1 MVTVSITEAA
11 ERLGVSEKTVRRRL
25 SGGALRGERVSRPQ
39 GYTWAVHLDDD
50 VGFRHVSVISVA
62 NGHLTD
68 RYRRWMS
75 AAPALRRVAT
85 KQVTY
90 AVVGL
95 SMLTLLRR
103 AARRRTWG
111 RSG

>member
-11 ERLGVSEKTVRRRL
+11 QRLGVSEKTVRRRL
-25 SGGALRGERVSRPQ
+25 SAGTLRGERVGRPQ

-50 VGFRHVSVISVA
+50 VAIRPVA
-62 NGHLTD
+62 NGHRTD

-75 AAPALRRVAT
+75 EAPKLRRVAT
-85 KQVTY
+85 KPVAY

-95 SMLTLLRR
+95 SVLTLLRR
-103 AARRRTWG
+103 ALQRKAWG

>member
-11 ERLGVSEKTVRRRL
+11 KRLGVSEKTVRRRL

-50 VGFRHVSVISVA
+50 VAIRPVA
-62 NGHLTD
+62 NGHRTD

-75 AAPALRRVAT
+75 EAPKLRRIAT
-85 KQVTY
+85 RPVTY

-95 SMLTLLRR
+95 SVLALLRR
-103 AARRRTWG
+103 AARRRVWG

>member
-11 ERLGVSEKTVRRRL
+11 KRLGVSEKTIRRRL
-25 SGGALRGERVSRPQ
+25 GGGTLRGERVSRPQ
-39 GYTWAVHLDDD
+39 GYTWAVHLDDE
-50 VGFRHVSVISVA
+50 VGFRPLSVA
-62 NGHLTD
+62 NGHRAD

-75 AAPALRRVAT
+75 AAPKLRRGAT
-85 KQVTY
+85 RPVTY

-95 SMLTLLRR
+95 SVLTLLGR
-103 AARRRTWG
+103 AARRKALG

>member
-11 ERLGVSEKTVRRRL
+11 KRLGVSEKTVRRRL

-50 VGFRHVSVISVA
+50 VGHRPVSAA
-62 NGHLTD
+62 NGHRTD

-75 AAPALRRVAT
+75 AAPKLRRGAARP
-85 KQVTY
+85 VTY

-95 SMLTLLRR
+95 SVLTLLRR
-103 AARRRTWG
+103 AARRKALG

>member
-11 ERLGVSEKTVRRRL
+11 QRLGVSEKTVRRRL
-25 SGGALRGERVSRPQ
+25 SGGALRGERVKRPQ

-50 VGFRHVSVISVA
+50 VGLRPAPVA
-62 NGHLTD
+62 NGHRTD
-68 RYRRWMS
+68 LYRRWMS
-75 AAPALRRVAT
+75 AAPKLRRAAT
-85 KQVTY
+85 RPVTY

-95 SMLTLLRR
+95 SVLTLLRK
-103 AARRRTWG
+103 AARRKAWG

>member
-11 ERLGVSEKTVRRRL
+11 KRLGVSEKTVRRRL

-50 VGFRHVSVISVA
+50 VGLRPVSVA
-62 NGHLTD
+62 NGHRTD

-75 AAPALRRVAT
+75 AAPKLRRGAA
-85 KQVTY
+85 KPVTY

-95 SMLTLLRR
+95 SVLTLLRR
-103 AARRRTWG
+103 AARRKALG

>member
-11 ERLGVSEKTVRRRL
+11 QRLGVSEKTIRRRL
-25 SGGALRGERVSRPQ
+25 GGGTLRGERVGRPQ
-39 GYTWAVHLDDD
+39 GYTWAVHLDAD
-50 VGFRHVSVISVA
+50 VAIRPVA
-62 NGHLTD
+62 NGHRTD

-75 AAPALRRVAT
+75 EAPKLRRVAT
-85 KQVTY
+85 RPVTY

-95 SMLTLLRR
+95 SVLALLRK
-103 AARRRTWG
+103 ATRRRVWG

>member
-11 ERLGVSEKTVRRRL
+11 QRLGVSEKTVRRRL
-25 SGGALRGERVSRPQ
+25 GGGTLRGERVSRPQ

-50 VGFRHVSVISVA
+50 VGFRPVSVP
-62 NGHLTD
+62 NGHRTD

-75 AAPALRRVAT
+75 AAPKLQWGAT
-85 KQVTY
+85 RPVTY

-95 SMLTLLRR
+95 SVLTLLRR
-103 AARRRTWG
+103 ATRGKAWG

>member
-11 ERLGVSEKTVRRRL
+11 KRLGVSEKTVRRRL
-25 SGGALRGERVSRPQ
+25 GGGTLRGERVSRPQ

-50 VGFRHVSVISVA
+50 VDLRPVSVA
-62 NGHLTD
+62 NGHRAD

-75 AAPALRRVAT
+75 AAPKLRRVAT
-85 KQVTY
+85 RPMTY

-95 SMLTLLRR
+95 SVLTLLRR
-103 AARRRTWG
+103 AARGKAWG

>member
-11 ERLGVSEKTVRRRL
+11 QRLGVSEKTIRRRL
-25 SGGALRGERVSRPQ
+25 SGGTLRGERVNRHQ

-50 VGFRHVSVISVA
+50 VGLRPVSVA
-62 NGHLTD
+62 NGHRTD
-68 RYRRWMS
+68 GYRRWMS
-75 AAPALRRVAT
+75 EAPKLPRAAVGPM
-85 KQVTY
+85 TY

-95 SMLTLLRR
+95 SVLTLLRR
-103 AARRRTWG
+103 ATRGKVWG